1 MDPSRIVQ
9 ELTELTASN
18 RKGVEALF
26 EAEQALAQ
34 AEADLDSLEAKAFL
48 SAEGSVAERQAHA
61 KVAAVDARLTRDIAR
76 AKVSRIKQKLRT
88 IESEIMAQATMSKI
102 MQAEMKL

>member
-1 MDPSRIVQ
+1 M
-9 ELTELTASN
+9 N

-26 EAEQALAQ
+26 EAEEALAH
-34 AEADLDSLEAKAFL
+34 AENELDTMEAKAFL
-48 SAEGSVAERQAHA
+48 SADGSVAEKTA
-61 KVAAVDARLTRDIAR
+61 KAKLAAASARLDRDIAR
-76 AKVSRIKQKLRT
+76 AKVNRIKTKLRT

>member
-1 MDPSRIVQ
+1 MEPSRIIT
-9 ELTELTASN
+9 ELAELTAMN

-26 EAEQALAQ
+26 EAEEELAR
-34 AEADLDSLEAKAFL
+34 AENQLDTVEAKAFL
-48 SAEGSVAERQAHA
+48 AEDGSVAERTA
-61 KVAAVDARLTRDIAR
+61 KAKLVSADARLERDLAR
-76 AKVSRIKQKLRT
+76 ARVSRIKTKLRT